1 MVSILERTRAR
12 SGITGQK
19 RQQYGAGVTTVRGR
33 GYAKARRGKAG
44 RDGSDKTP
52 PCNNQA
58 NHDKARTPYTPL
70 HGPFLRVPV
79 SGRSVI
85 FPYSNFSYDAVL
97 LVTFIV
103 FDLSFLPEILDFSES
118 PNDYTE

>member
-1 MVSILERTRAR
+1 MERR
-12 SGITGQK
+12 TGDN
-19 RQQYGAGVTTVRGR
+19 GTEVTTGR
-33 GYAKARRGKAG
+33 DRSYTRARRGKPGQDRSDKVG
-44 RDGSDKTP
+44 RDGSDKPP

-58 NHDKARTPYTPL
+58 NRDKARTPYTPL